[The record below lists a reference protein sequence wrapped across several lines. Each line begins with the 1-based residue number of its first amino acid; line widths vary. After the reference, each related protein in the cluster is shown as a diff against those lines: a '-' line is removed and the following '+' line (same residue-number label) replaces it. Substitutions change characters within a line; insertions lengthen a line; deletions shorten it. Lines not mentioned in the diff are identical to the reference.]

1 MNDKTTK
8 RRRDWQSLQQ
18 KIGEVFIRLYREN
31 QRQPTNAELA
41 KDVGVSERTIARH
54 LTTIDL
60 ADYFSEQRSIL
71 AMMAPNVMMA
81 IYNSALKGSAKAQKL
96 ILQIVFEWAEPK
108 SFEQPVTDKPEL
120 TDEDIQ
126 NMERGIELLVEM
138 KLRNRGRNAQN
149 GIIDIEDKTKNG
161 V

>member
-18 KIGEVFIRLYREN
+18 KIAEVFIRLYREN

-41 KDVGVSERTIARH
+41 KEVGISERTIARH
-54 LTTIDL
+54 LATIDV
-60 ADYFSEQRSIL
+60 ADYFSKQRSVL